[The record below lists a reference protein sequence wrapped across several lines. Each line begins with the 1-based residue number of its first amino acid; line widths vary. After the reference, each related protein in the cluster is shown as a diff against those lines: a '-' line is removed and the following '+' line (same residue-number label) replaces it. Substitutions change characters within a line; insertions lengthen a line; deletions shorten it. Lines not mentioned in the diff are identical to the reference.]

1 MQEED
6 NGGVVLATFIAV
18 IIALI
23 AVFVILGTANAG

>member
-6 NGGVVLATFIAV
+6 NGGVLIAIVIV

-23 AVFVILGTANAG
+23 AVCAVVEMMNG